1 MKISFKNED
10 EIKDFSD
17 KQKLRV
23 LITNRPA
30 LMQGILRQK
39 KKKKESR
46 WKQGHNAGRNKKT
59 SEKVKI

>member
-39 KKKKESR
+39 KKKKNPD
-46 WKQGHNAGRNKKT
+46 GNKDIMQEGIK
-59 SEKVKI
+59 KHQKR